1 MKDFAFCGRMYIAK
15 DLHFVGEHA
24 LQRSLW
30 ESMHYKGFCGQTCI
44 TKDLHFVGERALQRI
59 LWANMHYKGFAF
71 CGRTG
76 IAKEFVGEHALQRI
90 CILWDN
96 RNCKGGCVLCKGKVH
111 ARIFD
116 VASI

>member
-1 MKDFAFCGRMYIAK
+1 MNCKEFCFLGENMQCQGFCILLEDKCKGLAFCGRTCIAK
-15 DLHFVGEHA
+15 EFVGEH
-24 LQRSLW
+24 
-30 ESMHYKGFCGQTCI
+30 
-44 TKDLHFVGERALQRI
+44 ALQRI

-116 VASI
+116 VVASV